1 MTPSHAI
8 GGASIG
14 QAPLGGVLWP
24 LGDADEDTDRSV
36 PITVLS
42 GAAFTLTSIAATDS
56 SASSTITNLG
66 ESVNVTVT
74 PAD

>member
-1 MTPSHAI
+1 VA
-8 GGASIG
+8 
-14 QAPLGGVLWP
+14 
-24 LGDADEDTDRSV
+24 DADEDTDRSV